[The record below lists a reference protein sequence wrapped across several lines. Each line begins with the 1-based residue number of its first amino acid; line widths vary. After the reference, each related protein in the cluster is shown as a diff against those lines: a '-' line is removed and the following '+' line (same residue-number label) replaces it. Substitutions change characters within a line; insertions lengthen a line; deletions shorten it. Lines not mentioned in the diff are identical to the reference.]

1 MVIAAAGNETQGLI
15 RSDEELTLAGNVSF
29 QFPCGGQF
37 TLPSRLINSNFNY
50 LVCMFLVHL
59 VMRLVARSFFFLILD
74 HTHPANKE
82 IVILT
87 VQFKRN

>member
-1 MVIAAAGNETQGLI
+1 MIAAAGNETQGLI

-29 QFPCGGQF
+29 QFSCGGQF
-37 TLPSRLINSNFNY
+37 TLPSRLINSNFNC
-50 LVCMFLVHL
+50 LVCMFSSSSGY
-59 VMRLVARSFFFLILD
+59 ASRSSQFFFLILD